1 MLHLIT
7 RLRNSKQ
14 NSNWILVLSKLKF
27 KTVTLCM
34 LSLINCYHDL
44 HKIVKLDIF
53 VHHTSFLLLS
63 LTRKLL
69 FCPSISDHMYWWG
82 TITYVKM
89 NIVKKN
95 KPTQLFCYYHNLLFL
110 NILKLK
116 KRGFIHNMDVQVSQE
131 RWFANSFYPCLFC
144 FWWNAPVRSD
154 YDKPRS
160 TYSGSVKHEHT
171 STTPAELQQWNENS
185 HDPNDDRIILI
196 NYLSYLWRIWTKN
209 IDMNLQTYTMYCNWL
224 LK

>member
-7 RLRNSKQ
+7 RLRNSKKI
-14 NSNWILVLSKLKF
+14 SNWILVLSKLKF

-69 FCPSISDHMYWWG
+69 FCPSISDHMYCWG

-89 NIVKKN
+89 NIVKK
-95 KPTQLFCYYHNLLFL
+95 KLTHTTVLLL
-110 NILKLK
+110 SQSIISHTLKLK

-154 YDKPRS
+154 YDQPRS
-160 TYSGSVKHEHT
+160 TYSGSVKQSTHQPHLLNCSNGMKIHT
-171 STTPAELQQWNENS
+171 IRTMIELFWL
-185 HDPNDDRIILI
+185 II
-196 NYLSYLWRIWTKN
+196 
-209 IDMNLQTYTMYCNWL
+209 
-224 LK
+224 

>member
-7 RLRNSKQ
+7 RLRNSKKI
-14 NSNWILVLSKLKF
+14 SNWILVLSKLKF

-69 FCPSISDHMYWWG
+69 FCPSISDHMYCWG

-89 NIVKKN
+89 NIVKK
-95 KPTQLFCYYHNLLFL
+95 KLTHTTVLLLSQIIIFHT
-110 NILKLK
+110 LKLK
-116 KRGFIHNMDVQVSQE
+116 KNAVLFIIWMFRYHKNVGLLTHFTRAYSVSDGMHQWGQTMTSRGPRIQV
-131 RWFANSFYPCLFC
+131 L
-144 FWWNAPVRSD
+144 
-154 YDKPRS
+154 
-160 TYSGSVKHEHT
+160 
-171 STTPAELQQWNENS
+171 
-185 HDPNDDRIILI
+185 
-196 NYLSYLWRIWTKN
+196 
-209 IDMNLQTYTMYCNWL
+209 
-224 LK
+224 